1 MSTFNRGLDS
11 AFVAAFNKEY
21 DKGGWLRGLVDD
33 SEIFLAIREHYVN
46 FYYRGC
52 SLLKLER
59 LDAAMV
65 GRVHYK
71 YLLRP
76 DSDDPYITVLDG
88 QPDFRGG
95 ARNLFLRGLDDIG
108 AIKRAAEP
116 YVGTEKAGVHNIVRD
131 NPNILDVEIAFGISG
146 TDESGASAPRVD
158 FAAIRGAGQ
167 RATIVLYEAK
177 HFSNRQAL
185 RAEGDRVPE
194 VVKQIETYRGLLE
207 ANLDAVITSYRRV
220 CCNLLSLRGVAGHHP
235 ERHAMLKDIASG
247 SRRLE
252 LDPHPRLAVF
262 GYDADQRSGTN
273 WEPHRK
279 KLDKLLGGRLL
290 RKGHSEQFVR
300 GISQ

>member
-33 SEIFLAIREHYVN
+33 KEIFLAIREHYVN
-46 FYYRGC
+46 FYHRGC

-59 LDAAMV
+59 LDGAMV

-88 QPDFRGG
+88 RPNFRGG
-95 ARNLFLRGLDDIG
+95 ATNLFLRAVDDIR
-108 AIKRAAEP
+108 ALKKAAEP
-116 YVGTEKAGVHNIVRD
+116 YGGIEKAGVHHIVRD
-131 NPNILDVEIAFGISG
+131 NPNILDVEIAFGADD
-146 TDESGASAPRVD
+146 TDEAGASAPRVD
-158 FAAIRGAGQ
+158 FAAIRAAA
-167 RATIVLYEAK
+167 RYATIVLYEAK

-185 RAEGDRVPE
+185 RAKADRVPE
-194 VVKQIETYRGLLE
+194 VVRQIETYRGLLK
-207 ANLDAVITSYRRV
+207 ANRDAVINSYRRV
-220 CCNLLSLRGVAGHHP
+220 CCNFLSLRGVAERHP
-235 ERHAMLKDIASG
+235 ERHAMLTDIASG

-273 WEPHRK
+273 WEPHRE
-279 KLDKLLGGRLL
+279 KLGRLLGGRFL
-290 RKGHSEQFVR
+290 RKGHSERFVR